1 MLRLENAQADIK
13 SFTITLNHSA
23 GTKRGL
29 GRGSFV
35 SSVTSLVDQFY
46 VDVLQ
51 YLKNWAA
58 AAPRPK
64 DSPPGAAQ
72 EVDPPV
78 STDIQTSQASDRDVL
93 ARQTCSEGRAA
104 GSLNLAHSWMT
115 TDGHRRSI
123 VIAVVEWVCRIV
135 RRVLRND
142 KNGQDDGQKHHYEND
157 PKQPPVPQVVEVLGR
172 YSNHRD
178 QVERIRNLLESG
190 PLNRSEAKSRT
201 SKQVQRRLHPS
212 QIDQLVDQYLA
223 GDTIQAL
230 AAQFQLHRFT
240 VSRILDRCRVPRH
253 PRGIHQQRLPEV
265 ARRYEAGDSLATI
278 AKYESVSPETIRL
291 ALQKAGFDLRRR
303 KGWTWPSGLSNS
315 HGSI

>member
-1 MLRLENAQADIK
+1 MASLTVIVSRQDSNRWSDSSIHPSSAGRSCHPISALRESPMLRLENAQADIK

-123 VIAVVEWVCRIV
+123 VIAVVE
-135 RRVLRND
+135 
-142 KNGQDDGQKHHYEND
+142 
-157 PKQPPVPQVVEVLGR
+157 
-172 YSNHRD
+172 
-178 QVERIRNLLESG
+178 
-190 PLNRSEAKSRT
+190 
-201 SKQVQRRLHPS
+201 
-212 QIDQLVDQYLA
+212 
-223 GDTIQAL
+223 
-230 AAQFQLHRFT
+230 
-240 VSRILDRCRVPRH
+240 
-253 PRGIHQQRLPEV
+253 
-265 ARRYEAGDSLATI
+265 
-278 AKYESVSPETIRL
+278 
-291 ALQKAGFDLRRR
+291 
-303 KGWTWPSGLSNS
+303 
-315 HGSI
+315 